1 MYISCKHQIYNE
13 TKNLHHAN
21 LKSNNIKIEI
31 NNQKKKKNVQYTCR
45 YVINIYQTYN
55 INMKCI
61 IKVKIHVT

>member
-1 MYISCKHQIYNE
+1 MSCKHQIYNE

-31 NNQKKKKNVQYTCR
+31 NNKKNVQYTCR

-55 INMKCI
+55 INMKYI
-61 IKVKIHVT
+61 IKLNFM